1 MKKEYELD
9 LTDDECARVFEVTKE
24 YNPKNLSE
32 AIVALGK
39 KIVSLNISDEQLRKA
54 DEILRL
60 RKLLDK
66 NNVEY

>member
-9 LTDDECARVFEVTKE
+9 LTDDECARVFEATKE
-24 YNPKNLSE
+24 YNPKDLSE
-32 AIVALGK
+32 ACSALIEK
-39 KIVSLNISDEQLRKA
+39 VVLMNPSDEQLRKA